1 MAYYKP
7 LEFRDSI
14 MNANEQRVMV
24 ARLNECKESQFGP
37 MTTHSHNSN
46 CTHTITVDWDSP
58 IAVAIRNKL
67 NDRENP
73 YIKINLDNERVW
85 VILDDVY
92 EGNPTKIYHYRL
104 AEYFKN

>member
-24 ARLNECKESQFGP
+24 ARLNKCKQSQFGP
-37 MTTHSHNSN
+37 MITHSHNSF
-46 CTHTITVDWDSP
+46 CTHTITVDWNSA
-58 IAVAIRNKL
+58 IAVAIRNQL

-73 YIKINLDNERVW
+73 YININLDNDTLSLSAIKTNFR
-85 VILDDVY
+85 
-92 EGNPTKIYHYRL
+92 
-104 AEYFKN
+104 